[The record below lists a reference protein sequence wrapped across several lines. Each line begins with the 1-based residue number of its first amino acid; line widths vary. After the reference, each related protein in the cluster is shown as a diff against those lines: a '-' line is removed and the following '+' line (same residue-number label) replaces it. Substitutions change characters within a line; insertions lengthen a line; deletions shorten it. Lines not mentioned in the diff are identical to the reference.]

1 MKWIKKGLIFTCEFY
16 NTGYAQDAFIDILD
30 EKTWR
35 IYYSTRTKDV
45 VSLPYFIDVEAG
57 NPFNILHVHE
67 KPLFLPGKIGT
78 FDDNGITMTSI
89 VTVGDVKYLYYC
101 GWNRRV
107 SVPYALS
114 IGLVIIKNNGTVF
127 EKIFEG
133 PIMDRSMY
141 NPISVSAPYVIYDE
155 NMFKMWYISFT
166 EWKDYNERTEPIFV
180 IKYATS
186 DNGIDWEISK
196 EICIDSCYEG
206 ESHARP
212 WVIKDDGIYKM
223 WFSTRGP
230 VGYRE
235 KGGQHYMIDYA
246 ESFDGKKWERKPKK
260 INLTISESGWD
271 SEMLAYASVI
281 KQNNIYYMLYNGNDF
296 GKSGFGLAEYTD
308 PIY

>member
-1 MKWIKKGLIFTCEFY
+1 MWKKKGLIYSCDFY
-16 NTGYAQDAFIDILD
+16 GTGYAQDAFIDILD
-30 EKTWR
+30 DKTWR

-57 NPFNILHVHE
+57 NPLNILHIHD
-67 KPLFLPGKIGT
+67 KPLFEPGKIGT

-101 GWNRRV
+101 GWNKRV

-114 IGLVIIKNNGTVF
+114 IGLAVVKNNGTVF
-127 EKIFEG
+127 EKMFEG
-133 PIMDRSMY
+133 PTMDRSKH
-141 NPISVSAPYVIYDE
+141 NPIAVSAPYVIFDE
-155 NMFKMWYISFT
+155 GIFKMWYITFT
-166 EWKDYNERTEPIFV
+166 HWKDYNGRTEPIFV

-186 DNGIDWEISK
+186 TNGIDWDTST
-196 EICIDSCYEG
+196 EICIDSSYEG
-206 ESHARP
+206 ESLARP
-212 WVIKDDGIYKM
+212 WVIKDNGVYKM

-246 ESFDGKKWERKPKK
+246 ESLDGKNWERKPDKLK
-260 INLTISESGWD
+260 LTTSESGWD

-281 KQNNIYYMLYNGNDF
+281 KQNGIYYMLYNGNDF
-296 GKSGFGLAEYTD
+296 GKTGFGYAELLDETL
-308 PIY
+308 